1 MKDHDPIL
9 ESALDEALGGKA
21 PPDLIASTLA
31 RVNAAQPAAG
41 QSVAGPRPPWRAWG
55 TGLAAA
61 AIVVIS
67 AVDDP
72 ALLRELERSG
82 IHRFVSKSAKP
93 AEIIE
98 SIRQVFHVAGPARR
112 DAAQR
117 SPEEGKRV
125 ALSQRQLE
133 VLQEMATGKSNKEIA
148 RSLDIA
154 VDTVRAHVV
163 EILSRLGVR
172 NRTEA
177 VTVYYSG
184 QYEVSK

>member
-1 MKDHDPIL
+1 M
-9 ESALDEALGGKA
+9 S
-21 PPDLIASTLA
+21 
-31 RVNAAQPAAG
+31 
-41 QSVAGPRPPWRAWG
+41 
-55 TGLAAA
+55 
-61 AIVVIS
+61 
-67 AVDDP
+67 
-72 ALLRELERSG
+72 
-82 IHRFVSKSAKP
+82 
-93 AEIIE
+93 
-98 SIRQVFHVAGPARR
+98 PARPGR